1 MRFAFFG
8 ICIIKKEER
17 ESSSDNLG
25 TGLISEIIPVST
37 V

>member
-1 MRFAFFG
+1 MSKEYFG
-8 ICIIKKEER
+8 TEKKR
-17 ESSSDNLG
+17 RKGISDNLI